1 MTQVNLNKPLPKWL
15 EMNDDGVTV
24 TLAYK
29 SNISGVLV
37 DKLAMRAPSVKD
49 MEAAKAAGGGEYDK
63 MEKNLF
69 CSLLMAT
76 EADLAGL
83 KIKDY
88 NRLQAG
94 YFRLV
99 EEDDL

>member
-1 MTQVNLNKPLPKWL
+1 MTQIDLNKPLPKWL
-15 EMNDDGVTV
+15 ALTEDGVTV

-29 SNISGVLV
+29 ANITGVLL
-37 DKLAMRAPSVKD
+37 DKVTMRAPSVRD
-49 MEAAKAAGGGEYDK
+49 MEAAKVAGGGEYDK

-69 CSLLMAT
+69 CSLIGAT
-76 EADLAGL
+76 DADLAGL

-99 EEDDL
+99 EEDEL

>member
-1 MTQVNLNKPLPKWL
+1 MTQISLNKRLPKWL
-15 EMNDDGVTV
+15 ELTDEGVTV

-29 SNISGVLV
+29 ANISGVLV
-37 DKLAMRAPSVKD
+37 DKVTMRAPSVRD
-49 MEAAKAAGGGEYDK
+49 MEAAKAAGGGEMDK

-69 CSLLMAT
+69 CSLIMAT
-76 EADLAGL
+76 ETDLASL

-99 EEDDL
+99 EEDDV

>member
-1 MTQVNLNKPLPKWL
+1 MTQVSLNKPLPKWL
-15 EMNDDGVTV
+15 ALNDDGVTV

-29 SNISGVLV
+29 ANISGVLV
-37 DKLAMRAPSVKD
+37 DKVVMRAPSVRD
-49 MEAAKAAGGGEYDK
+49 MEAAKVAGGGDYEK

-69 CSLLMAT
+69 CSLIGAAN
-76 EADLAGL
+76 EDLAGL
-83 KIKDY
+83 KMKDY

>member
-1 MTQVNLNKPLPKWL
+1 MTQASEAKPLPKWL
-15 EMNDDGVTV
+15 ALNDDGVTV

-29 SNISGVLV
+29 ANISGILV
-37 DKLAMRAPSVKD
+37 DKVMMRAPSVRD

-69 CSLLMAT
+69 CSLITASET
-76 EADLAGL
+76 DLASL
-83 KIKDY
+83 KVKDY

-99 EEDDL
+99 EEDEL

>member
-1 MTQVNLNKPLPKWL
+1 MTPINLNKPLPSWL
-15 EMNDDGVTV
+15 ALTDEGVTV

-29 SNISGVLV
+29 ANIGGVVV
-37 DKLAMRAPSVKD
+37 DKLTMRAPSVKD
-49 MEAAKAAGGGEYDK
+49 FNAAKMVAAGDMEK
-63 MEKNLF
+63 MELHLF
-69 CSLLMAT
+69 CSLIMASET
-76 EADLAGL
+76 DLAGL

-99 EEDDL
+99 EEDDV

>member
-1 MTQVNLNKPLPKWL
+1 MTQVSLTKPLPKWL
-15 EMNDDGVTV
+15 ELNDEGVIV

-29 SNISGVLV
+29 STIMGVQV
-37 DKLAMRAPSVKD
+37 DKLSMRAPSVKD

-69 CSLLMAT
+69 CSLLTAT
-76 EADLAGL
+76 DADLAGL

>member
-1 MTQVNLNKPLPKWL
+1 MTQVSLNKPLPKWL
-15 EMNDDGVTV
+15 ELTDDGVTV

-29 SNISGVLV
+29 ANISSVLV
-37 DKLAMRAPSVKD
+37 DKVMMRAPSVRD

-69 CSLLMAT
+69 CSLIMAT
-76 EADLAGL
+76 ETDLASL

-99 EEDDL
+99 EEDDV

>member
-1 MTQVNLNKPLPKWL
+1 MTQVSLTKPLPKWL
-15 EMNDDGVTV
+15 ELTEDGVTV

-29 SNISGVLV
+29 ANISGVLV
-37 DKLAMRAPSVKD
+37 DKLTMRAPSVKD
-49 MEAAKAAGGGEYDK
+49 MEAATVAGGGAMDK

-69 CSLLMAT
+69 CSLIMAT
-76 EADLAGL
+76 DADLSSM
-83 KIKDY
+83 KVKDY

-99 EEDDL
+99 EEDEL